1 MSTSST
7 ASTAATETLATAL
20 PAEGTGDLAVAA
32 AVRLRNRVLV
42 TDAFGVTTTAYA
54 VNDVVDTKITVPA
67 VAIGNAATGAVI
79 NAKLVLAQSMPAT
92 IPSFVLHLF
101 HDDPTGSTFT
111 DNAALAVVEA
121 DARDDYAGS
130 IQLSN
135 YTTLASGVHV
145 FDSGPVSLEF
155 LCGSGHDD
163 LFSVLEIKT
172 ATTFAA
178 DEMHLTLTVEQDR

>member
-7 ASTAATETLATAL
+7 ASTASTETLATAL

-32 AVRLRNRVLV
+32 AVRLRKRVQV
-42 TDAFGVTTTAYA
+42 DNAFGVTTTQYA
-54 VNDVVDTKITVPA
+54 LGDVVDTKITIPA
-67 VAIGNAATGAVI
+67 LAIANGATGAVI
-79 NAKLVLAQSMPAT
+79 NAKLTLAQSMPAT
-92 IPSFVLHLF
+92 VPAFVLHLF
-101 HDDPTGSTFT
+101 HDDPSGSTFT

-135 YTTLASGVHV
+135 YTTLATGVHV
-145 FDSGPVSLEF
+145 FDSGNISLEF

-163 LFSVLEIKT
+163 LFAVLEIKS

-178 DEMHLTLTVEQDR
+178 DEMHLSVVVEQDR